1 MEYIFEHEKLR
12 IDEIMRRVSVKN
24 NFTPLKP
31 LRSSNFNL
39 RRNSIDT
46 HTKTHK
52 DSYTISLTKRSRLRV
67 DTQSISPMF
76 PNFLDIPGH
85 RSHKETFS
93 HELSKNK
100 ILHSTIPVFENSIK
114 PLSKDK
120 EVSKILP
127 VISKPVGMM
136 EKKAKDIKNDVLRKN
151 SQSLIAYI
159 PTVAFVNDREE
170 RNEMGE
176 GLGENIPMM
185 PLKSFLQ
192 ATKKLF

>member
-24 NFTPLKP
+24 SFTPLKP

-39 RRNSIDT
+39 RRSSIDT
-46 HTKTHK
+46 HTKAHN
-52 DSYTISLTKRSRLRV
+52 DSYTISITKRSRLRV
-67 DTQSISPMF
+67 DSQSISPML

-100 ILHSTIPVFENSIK
+100 IIHSTMPVFENSIK
-114 PLSKDK
+114 PLSKEN
-120 EVSKILP
+120 EVNKILP

-159 PTVAFVNDREE
+159 PTVAFVNDKEDC
-170 RNEMGE
+170 NEIHKY
-176 GLGENIPMM
+176 LGENIPMM
-185 PLKSFLQ
+185 PLKNFLQ
-192 ATKKLF
+192 TTKKLF